1 MAPFTAGFTD
11 SPMQIVDSFQGF
23 HRFCGV
29 VEATDRTI
37 ISRQTSTV
45 PCSGIRL
52 LSPPR
57 GTSITTC
64 ASWLKRES
72 TAWSAGW
79 SEYPAASPR
88 AGWSTLRDG
97 GFLPHHDQHIAAL
110 QADKLFGKAKARAV
124 HHVRRQANTAEQPG
138 GVFGEDPRGADTE
151 SPRRASLSNATA

>member
-11 SPMQIVDSFQGF
+11 SPMQIVDSFRDF
-23 HRFCGV
+23 TVFCGV

-57 GTSITTC
+57 RDVNHHLRL
-64 ASWLKRES
+64 ALKRES
-72 TAWSAGW
+72 TASGQQDGRNTQPLRLAQGG
-79 SEYPAASPR
+79 R
-88 AGWSTLRDG
+88 TLRDG

-110 QADKLFGKAKARAV
+110 QADKLFGKTKARAV
-124 HHVRRQANTAEQPG
+124 PSRTPAGQYG
-138 GVFGEDPRGADTE
+138 
-151 SPRRASLSNATA
+151 